1 MVIFTLFY
9 FISLLGFQRR
19 TAVCRV
25 PSPALLAGSAESA
38 GRQQQR
44 EQREQRARPRGPRR
58 PGRAVAAAA
67 RVPLALELLAQDARV
82 GRRALA
88 PHVVDARP
96 PVLAV
101 QELVVTHVGCKTA
114 GEGGERVEN
123 KSKVR
128 PQQKGTKTRIEAP
141 PPSSS

>member
-1 MVIFTLFY
+1 M
-9 FISLLGFQRR
+9 
-19 TAVCRV
+19 CRV

-38 GRQQQR
+38 GRQQQ
-44 EQREQRARPRGPRR
+44 QREQRARPRGPRR

-114 GEGGERVEN
+114 GEGGERIEN